1 MIALLDDGLWF
12 PDPRKARSDGLVA
25 VGGDLSVERL
35 LLAYRC
41 GVFPWSAEPIT
52 WWSPSPRAIFD
63 LEHIHISRSLA
74 RTLRKETF
82 EVTYNEDFEGVIRG
96 CADAPR
102 REGQTWI
109 SPEFIA
115 AYTRL
120 HYAGHAHSVEVW
132 FEGELVGG
140 IYGVAVGGLF
150 AGESMF
156 HRVTDASKVAL
167 VHCARR
173 LAERRF
179 SLFDTQMVTN
189 VTSALGAFEIGRN
202 EYLTRLASAVFRS
215 CEFV

>member
-1 MIALLDDGLWF
+1 MVALLDDGLWF

-63 LEHIHISRSLA
+63 LDHIHISRSLA
-74 RTLRKETF
+74 RTLRKGSF
-82 EVTYNEDFEGVIRG
+82 EVTYDEDFEGVIRG

-132 FEGELVGG
+132 HEGQLAGG

-167 VHCARR
+167 VHCAQR
-173 LAERRF
+173 LRERRF
-179 SLFDTQMVTN
+179 TLFDTQMVTN

-202 EYLTRLASAVFRS
+202 EYLTRLSSAVFRN
-215 CEFV
+215 CDFV

>member
-1 MIALLDDGLWF
+1 MVALLDEGLWF

-74 RTLRKETF
+74 RTLRKKTF
-82 EVTYNEDFEGVIRG
+82 GVTCDEDFEGVIRG
-96 CADAPR
+96 CADAR
-102 REGQTWI
+102 RRKGQTWI

-120 HYAGHAHSVEVW
+120 HYAGHAHSVEAW
-132 FEGELVGG
+132 HEGQLAGG

-156 HRVTDASKVAL
+156 HRVADASKVAF

-179 SLFDTQMVTN
+179 TLFDTQMVTN
-189 VTSALGAFEIGRN
+189 VTSALGAFEISRK

-215 CEFV
+215 CEFD

>member
-1 MIALLDDGLWF
+1 MVALLDEGLWF

-74 RTLRKETF
+74 RTLRKKTF
-82 EVTYNEDFEGVIRG
+82 GVTCDEDFEGVIRG
-96 CADAPR
+96 CADAR
-102 REGQTWI
+102 RRKGQTWI

-132 FEGELVGG
+132 HERQLAGG
-140 IYGVAVGGLF
+140 IYGVTVGGLF

-156 HRVTDASKVAL
+156 HRVTDASKVAF

-179 SLFDTQMVTN
+179 TLFDTQMVTN
-189 VTSALGAFEIGRN
+189 VTSALGAFEISRK

-215 CEFV
+215 CEFD